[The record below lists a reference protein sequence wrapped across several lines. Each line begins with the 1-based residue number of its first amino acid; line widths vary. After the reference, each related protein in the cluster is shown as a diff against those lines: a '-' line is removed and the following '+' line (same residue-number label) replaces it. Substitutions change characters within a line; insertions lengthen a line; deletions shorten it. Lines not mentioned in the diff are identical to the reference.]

1 VILLDR
7 TDTVNAVRLTTDRR
21 LLVVLT
27 IAAAAIRFATSDV
40 QSYWFDEALTAKLL
54 SMPLGDMVSSIPH
67 TELTPP
73 LYYLLAWPWA
83 HVFGTQEAALRAFS
97 AVVGTAVVPVAYLAG
112 RELMTRTAGL
122 VAAALVAFNP
132 LLIWYSQEARPYSL
146 LVLLCALSLLWFAR
160 ARQRR
165 TARDLWLWAIASAL
179 ALLTHYFA
187 AFLVVPEALWLAWV
201 WRPRAAALLAG
212 ALVAAVGAA
221 LIPLA
226 VHERNRIGTGYIE
239 GMSLRRRAIGVP
251 EDFLT
256 GLVVKFDATWEQ
268 LLDAIAIAIAVAG
281 AWLASTRARGGAI
294 VAAALTVLAAG
305 VPFVLAAAGE
315 DYLNTRNVIAA
326 CLPFLL
332 VIAAGYGAARRG
344 IAVAGTAALAAVG
357 IAATTVI
364 AADADYQRSD
374 FRGAAEALGPP
385 HGPRAVVVPS
395 VAGEVAFGRYLH
407 GLARMPASGV
417 PVLEVAM
424 VTPRSSKLAGAAVA
438 RPALLPVLP
447 PPFRLVERRYAQ
459 TYTLVRYR
467 APRAARVMPALL
479 ARASASVVFAAT
491 VLVQR

>member
-1 VILLDR
+1 
-7 TDTVNAVRLTTDRR
+7 VNAVRLTTDRR
-21 LLVVLT
+21 LLVALT
-27 IAAAAIRFATSDV
+27 IAAAGIRFATIDV

-54 SMPLGDMVSSIPH
+54 SMPLGDMVSSIPD

-83 HVFGTQEAALRAFS
+83 HAFGAQEAALRAFS
-97 AVVGTAVVPVAYLAG
+97 ALIGTAVVPVAYLAG
-112 RELMTRTAGL
+112 RELMTRRAGL

-132 LLIWYSQEARPYSL
+132 LLVWYSQEARPYSL

-160 ARQRR
+160 ALQRR
-165 TARDLWLWAIASAL
+165 TTRDLVLWALASAL

-187 AFLVVPEALWLAWV
+187 AFLVVPEGLWLAWV
-201 WRPRAAALLAG
+201 WRPRAPAVLAG
-212 ALVAAVGAA
+212 AAMAAVGAA

-239 GMSLRRRAIGVP
+239 GLSLSRRAIGVP
-251 EDFLT
+251 EDYLT

-268 LLDAIAIAIAVAG
+268 LLDAFAIAVAVAG
-281 AWLASTRARGGAI
+281 AWLAWTRARRGALI
-294 VAAALTVLAAG
+294 AAALCALAAG
-305 VPFVLAAAGE
+305 VPFVLALAGA
-315 DYLNTRNVIAA
+315 DYLNTRNVIAG

-332 VIAAGYGAARRG
+332 VIAAGYGAAPRG

-364 AADADYQRSD
+364 AADADYHRSD

-385 HGPRAVVVPS
+385 RGPRAVVVPA
-395 VAGEVAFGRYLH
+395 VAGEVAFGHYLH
-407 GLARMPASGV
+407 GLARMPTSGAAV
-417 PVLEVAM
+417 SEVAM
-424 VTPRSSKLAGAAVA
+424 VTPRSSKLGGRAVA
-438 RPALLPVLP
+438 RPAVSPVLP
-447 PPFRLVERRYAQ
+447 RPFRLVQRRYAQ

-467 APRAARVMPALL
+467 APRPLRVSPAAL